1 MLSLFN
7 FDPKQRCFGVMLT
20 DVGDQTFCEHCM
32 DLGCCFCGQLL
43 GSSGARLAD
52 VVINY
57 CGTSAPVY
65 IFVFLIAIFRTVTPI
80 LNEDLLHV
88 LHSNI
93 GQVYGPFKC
102 YFIHVLLHT
111 CKTEV

>member
-1 MLSLFN
+1 M
-7 FDPKQRCFGVMLT
+7 
-20 DVGDQTFCEHCM
+20 
-32 DLGCCFCGQLL
+32 
-43 GSSGARLAD
+43 AD

-65 IFVFLIAIFRTVTPI
+65 IFLFLIAIFRTVTPI

-93 GQVYGPFKC
+93 GQVYVPFKW
-102 YFIHVLLHT
+102 YAIHVLLHT
-111 CKTEV
+111 RNTGIGIVQQAALLIVSVCYVMLGAL